1 MIIHD
6 WIVNNLPK
14 TGIVIEA
21 GTYDG
26 TDTILLAKHLN
37 EGKIYGFEPV
47 QSLYNKTIIKTKD
60 YNNIK
65 MFNLALSDKTEE
77 TTIYISTSSMNIEN
91 IQGSSSLLKPKDHIS
106 RYPEITFNK
115 AEIVKCIN
123 LDEWYISYCNKEI
136 IELLWLDIQGAE
148 PKVLK
153 NAPNILKNTK
163 YIYTEFSIIELYE
176 GVDLYDK
183 YISFLNDNGFIV
195 IDEERWTDSGNVL
208 LKNTNLI

>member
-6 WIVNNLPK
+6 WIVNNLSK

-65 MFNLALSDKTEE
+65 MFNLALSDNPQQPLTELNDINVRKDSKYQFNE
-77 TTIYISTSSMNIEN
+77 DDLQVLKKLG
-91 IQGSSSLLKPKDHIS
+91 QGSG
-106 RYPEITFNK
+106 
-115 AEIVKCIN
+115 
-123 LDEWYISYCNKEI
+123 
-136 IELLWLDIQGAE
+136 GAVY
-148 PKVLK
+148 KVLHK
-153 NAPNILKNTK
+153 PTG
-163 YIYTEFSIIELYE
+163 IIMARK
-176 GVDLYDK
+176 V
-183 YISFLNDNGFIV
+183 
-195 IDEERWTDSGNVL
+195 
-208 LKNTNLI
+208 